1 MTRFTIIVPFHTDAD
16 TIADTLT
23 SIRAQSFTEWEAIC
37 VGDRPS
43 KACLSIVLNHI
54 AQDHR
59 IRIASSPFDGP
70 SAARNYGAELAKGDM
85 LAFCDADDLWHKD
98 KLAQLN
104 EAFQSSSTDAVFGQI
119 RFFADQLGDS
129 QTCSRVPNAPLTI
142 QDLLAEN
149 PVCTMSN
156 LSIRREVF
164 NAVGGL
170 DARTVHNEDLEL
182 LIRLAG
188 EGFAIKGVDQF
199 QVWYRTSARGL
210 SSDLAAMRAGRAYA
224 VKTAAS
230 YGVFPSRSS
239 EAVYLRYLARR
250 ALRLG
255 HQGQALSYTRK
266 GLSLHARSFLLPLRR
281 GLPTAAGAAL
291 APILPQA
298 IKSALFS

>member
-1 MTRFTIIVPFHTDAD
+1 MTRFTIIIPFHSDAD

-23 SIRAQSFTEWEAIC
+23 SIRTQSFPNWEAIC

-43 KACLSIVLNHI
+43 KACLSVVLDHI
-54 AQDHR
+54 AQDPR
-59 IRIASSPFDGP
+59 IRVAGSPLDGP
-70 SAARNYGAELAKGDM
+70 SAARNYGAELAKGDI
-85 LAFCDADDLWHKD
+85 LAFCDADDLWHKY

-104 EAFQSSSTDAVFGQI
+104 EAFQPASTDAVFGQI
-119 RFFADQLGDS
+119 RFFADQPGDS
-129 QTCSRVPNAPLTI
+129 QTCSTVPDAPLTI

-164 NAVGGL
+164 NAIGGL

-188 EGFAIKGVDQF
+188 EGFTIKGVDRF
-199 QVWYRTSARGL
+199 QVWYRTNAGGL
-210 SSDLAAMRAGRAYA
+210 SSNLNAMRAGRAYA

-255 HQGQALSYTRK
+255 HQSQALSYTRN
-266 GLSLHARSFLLPLRR
+266 GLGLHARSFLLPLRR
-281 GLPTAAGAAL
+281 GLPTAAGATL
-291 APILPQA
+291 APILPQV
-298 IKSALFS
+298 IKRTLFS

>member
-1 MTRFTIIVPFHTDAD
+1 MTRFTVIVPFHTDAD

-23 SIRAQSFTEWEAIC
+23 SIRTQSFTNWEAIC

-43 KACLSIVLNHI
+43 SACLSVVLDHI

-59 IRIASSPFDGP
+59 IRVASSPFDGP
-70 SAARNYGAELAKGDM
+70 SAARNYGAELAKGDI
-85 LAFCDADDLWHKD
+85 LTFCDADDLWHKD
-98 KLAQLN
+98 KLAQLD
-104 EAFQSSSTDAVFGQI
+104 EALQLASTDAVFGQI
-119 RFFADQLGDS
+119 RFFTDQPGDS
-129 QTCSRVPNAPLTI
+129 QTCSTVPTAPLTI

-164 NAVGGL
+164 RAIGGL
-170 DARTVHNEDLEL
+170 DTSTVHNEDLEL

-188 EGFAIKGVDQF
+188 EGFTIEGVNQF
-199 QVWYRTSARGL
+199 QVWYRTSAGGL
-210 SSDLAAMRAGRAYA
+210 SSDLNAMRAGRAYA

-255 HQGQALSYTRK
+255 HQGQALSYTGK

-281 GLPTAAGAAL
+281 GLPTATGAAL

-298 IKSALFS
+298 IKRALFS

>member
-16 TIADTLT
+16 TIVDTLT
-23 SIRAQSFTEWEAIC
+23 SIRTQSFTNWEAIC

-43 KACLSIVLNHI
+43 KACLSVVLDQIV
-54 AQDHR
+54 QDPR
-59 IRIASSPFDGP
+59 IRVASSPFDGP
-70 SAARNYGAELAKGDM
+70 SAARNYGAELAKGDI
-85 LAFCDADDLWHKD
+85 LAFCDADDLWRKD

-104 EAFQSSSTDAVFGQI
+104 EAFQPSTTDAVFGQI
-119 RFFADQLGDS
+119 RFFADQPEDS
-129 QTCSRVPNAPLTI
+129 QTTSSVPRAPLTI

-156 LSIRREVF
+156 LSIRRDVF

-170 DARTVHNEDLEL
+170 DTRMVYNEDLEL

-188 EGFAIKGVDQF
+188 EGFTIRGVDQF
-199 QVWYRTSARGL
+199 QVWYRTSAGGL
-210 SSDLAAMRAGRAYA
+210 SSDLNAMRAGRAYA
-224 VKTAAS
+224 VRTAAC

-255 HQGQALSYTRK
+255 HQGQALSYTRN
-266 GLSLHARSFLLPLRR
+266 GLGLHARGFLLPLRR
-281 GLPTAAGAAL
+281 GLPTAAGAVL
-291 APILPQA
+291 APILPHA
-298 IKSALFS
+298 IKRALFS

>member
-1 MTRFTIIVPFHTDAD
+1 MTLFTIIVPFHNDAD
-16 TIADTLT
+16 TIAETLA
-23 SIRAQSFTEWEAIC
+23 SIRTQSFTHWEAIC

-43 KACLSIVLNHI
+43 KACLSVVREHI
-54 AQDHR
+54 EQDSR
-59 IRIASSPFDGP
+59 IRDASSPFDGP
-70 SAARNYGAELAKGDM
+70 SAARNYGAKVANGDI

-104 EAFQSSSTDAVFGQI
+104 EAFQSSSSDAVFGQI
-119 RFFADQLGDS
+119 RFFADQPGDS
-129 QTCSRVPNAPLTI
+129 QTCSTVPVSPLTI
-142 QDLLAEN
+142 QNLLAEN

-170 DARTVHNEDLEL
+170 DTRTVHNEDLEL

-188 EGFAIKGVDQF
+188 EGFTIKGVDQF
-199 QVWYRTSARGL
+199 QVWYRTSAGGL
-210 SSDLAAMRAGRAYA
+210 SSDLNAMRAGRGYA

-255 HQGQALSYTRK
+255 HQGQALSYTRN
-266 GLSLHARSFLLPLRR
+266 GLGLHARSFLLPLRR

-298 IKSALFS
+298 IKRALFS

>member
-1 MTRFTIIVPFHTDAD
+1 MTCFTIIVPFHTDAD

-23 SIRAQSFTEWEAIC
+23 SIRAQSFTNWETIC

-43 KACLSIVLNHI
+43 KACLSIVLDYI
-54 AQDHR
+54 AQDPR
-59 IRIASSPFDGP
+59 IRVASSPFDGP
-70 SAARNYGAELAKGDM
+70 SAARNYGAELAKGDI
-85 LAFCDADDLWHKD
+85 LAFCDADDLWRKD

-104 EAFQSSSTDAVFGQI
+104 EAFQPSSTDAVFGQI
-119 RFFADQLGDS
+119 RFFADQPGDS
-129 QTCSRVPNAPLTI
+129 QTCSTVPGKPLTI

-156 LSIRREVF
+156 FSIRREVF

-170 DARTVHNEDLEL
+170 DTRTVHNEDLEL

-188 EGFAIKGVDQF
+188 EGFTIKGVDQF
-199 QVWYRTSARGL
+199 QVWYRTSAGGL
-210 SSDLAAMRAGRAYA
+210 SSDLNAMRAGRAYA

-255 HQGQALSYTRK
+255 HQEQALSYTRN

-298 IKSALFS
+298 VKRALFS

>member
-1 MTRFTIIVPFHTDAD
+1 MTRFAIIIPFHNDAE
-16 TIADTLT
+16 TIAATLT
-23 SIRAQSFTEWEAIC
+23 SIRTQSFTDWEAIC

-43 KACLSIVLNHI
+43 KACLSVVLEHI
-54 AQDHR
+54 AQDPR

-70 SAARNYGAELAKGDM
+70 SAARNYGAELAKGDI

-98 KLAQLN
+98 KLAQLH
-104 EAFQSSSTDAVFGQI
+104 EAFQPATTDAAFGQI
-119 RFFADQLGDS
+119 RFFADMPGDS
-129 QTCSRVPNAPLTI
+129 QTCSTVPRAPLTI

-156 LSIRREVF
+156 LSVRRDVF

-170 DARTVHNEDLEL
+170 DTRTVHNEDLEL

-188 EGFAIKGVDQF
+188 EGFTINGIDQF
-199 QVWYRTSARGL
+199 QVWYRTSAGGL
-210 SSDLAAMRAGRAYA
+210 SSDLNAMRAGRAYA
-224 VKTAAS
+224 VRTAAY

-255 HQGQALSYTRK
+255 NQGQALSYTCN
-266 GLSLHARSFLLPLRR
+266 GLGLHARSFLLPLRR

-298 IKSALFS
+298 IKRALFS

>member
-1 MTRFTIIVPFHTDAD
+1 MTRFTIIVPFHSDAD

-23 SIRAQSFTEWEAIC
+23 SIRAQSFKDWEAIC

-43 KACLSIVLNHI
+43 NECLSIVLDHI
-54 AQDHR
+54 EQDPR
-59 IRIASSPFDGP
+59 IRVASSPFDGP
-70 SAARNYGAELAKGDM
+70 SAARNYGAELAKGNI

-104 EAFQSSSTDAVFGQI
+104 ETFQSSSTDAVFGQI
-119 RFFADQLGDS
+119 RFFTDRPGDS
-129 QTCSRVPNAPLTI
+129 QTGSTVPDAPLTI
-142 QDLLAEN
+142 QVLLAEN

-170 DARTVHNEDLEL
+170 DTRTVHNEDLEL
-182 LIRLAG
+182 LMRLAG
-188 EGFAIKGVDQF
+188 EGFTIKGVNHF
-199 QVWYRTSARGL
+199 QVWYRTSAGGL
-210 SSDLAAMRAGRAYA
+210 SSDLNAMRAGRVYA

-230 YGVFPSRSS
+230 YGVFPSRSC
-239 EAVYLRYLARR
+239 EAVYFRYLARR

-255 HQGQALSYTRK
+255 HQGQALSYTRN
-266 GLSLHARSFLLPLRR
+266 GLSLDARSFLLPLRR

-298 IKSALFS
+298 IKRALFS